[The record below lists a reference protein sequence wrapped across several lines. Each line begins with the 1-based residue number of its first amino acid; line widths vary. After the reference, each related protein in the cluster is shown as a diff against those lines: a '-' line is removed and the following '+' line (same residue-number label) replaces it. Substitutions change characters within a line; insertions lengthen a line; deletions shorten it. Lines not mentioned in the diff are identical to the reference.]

1 MPTQPDDVLKL
12 EYELIG
18 CELHDGPCQY
28 IASAQML
35 LEALR
40 HQGTASAHDDG
51 RRLDMALRFLERAG
65 VELRR
70 LIRGVHP
77 LQLHDTRVSAIVER
91 LNDENKMDSGPEIE
105 WCLDAEFDEFPNDLR
120 VATLRILQECLTNVR
135 RHSRTSK
142 VLVGIT
148 QDDRSVSIQVQDW
161 GIGFDVEKTRP
172 ECLGL
177 NGIRQRARLLNGTMT
192 IESRP
197 GGGTCIAVDLPFRV
211 QDTPADTN
219 PPHN

>member
-1 MPTQPDDVLKL
+1 MPTEPEDALKL
-12 EYELIG
+12 EYEVIG

-28 IASAQML
+28 ITSAQML

-40 HQGTASAHDDG
+40 HQGTASTHDDS

-70 LIRGVHP
+70 LIRGLHP
-77 LQLHDTRVSAIVER
+77 LQLHDTRVLAIVER
-91 LNDENKMDSGPEIE
+91 LSDENKMDGGPEIE
-105 WCLDAEFDEFPNDLR
+105 WCLEAEFDELSNDLR
-120 VATLRILQECLTNVR
+120 VAILRILQECLTNVR

-148 QDDRSVSIQVQDW
+148 QDDRSVCIQVQDW
-161 GIGFDVEKTRP
+161 GIGFDLEKTRP

-192 IESRP
+192 IESHP
-197 GGGTCIAVDLPFRV
+197 GGGTCIAVDLPLRV
-211 QDTPADTN
+211 QDAPADTN